1 MAPAGALSSTLSTK
15 WRVCKIS
22 TYFFLIFPIQ
32 PLTVVNY
39 LTVCGISLSL
49 SSTVNVSYPL
59 NICLP
64 HRASFLCSACGLVQ
78 GRDSGSNWRE
88 EPKGRRQSETMCGC
102 AVVTSPFDTCLLLHL
117 LQSCSCAGK
126 CEYASVSPASNV
138 TLSHQKH
145 HFKKIFSFHSSFSPP
160 KCRTYQTSGDTYDCE
175 PSQLLA
181 QLIWCPSYYQHHLH
195 HRLISKRPQKLVEI

>member
-1 MAPAGALSSTLSTK
+1 MPLFFVSLAALGRAEIVEATGERNRKGGDRVRRCVVVPLS
-15 WRVCKIS
+15 
-22 TYFFLIFPIQ
+22 
-32 PLTVVNY
+32 VVR
-39 LTVCGISLSL
+39 TSL
-49 SSTVNVSYPL
+49 
-59 NICLP
+59 
-64 HRASFLCSACGLVQ
+64 
-78 GRDSGSNWRE
+78 
-88 EPKGRRQSETMCGC
+88 
-102 AVVTSPFDTCLLLHL
+102 FDTCLLLHL

-160 KCRTYQTSGDTYDCE
+160 KCRTNQTSGDTYDCE

-195 HRLISKRPQKLVEI
+195 HRLISKRPQLLWKYNFPPEKP